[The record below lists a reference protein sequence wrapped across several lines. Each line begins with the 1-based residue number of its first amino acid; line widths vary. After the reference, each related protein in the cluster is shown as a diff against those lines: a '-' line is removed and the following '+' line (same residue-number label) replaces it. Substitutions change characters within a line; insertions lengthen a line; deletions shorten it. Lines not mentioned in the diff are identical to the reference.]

1 MVQEV
6 EVAVVVLK
14 VLRGVVRVVEE
25 VAGSASWAEAHE
37 ANEEAAGW
45 RVGEESEQA

>member
-14 VLRGVVRVVEE
+14 VQHGVVRVVEE
-25 VAGSASWAEAHE
+25 VAGSAS
-37 ANEEAAGW
+37 
-45 RVGEESEQA
+45 